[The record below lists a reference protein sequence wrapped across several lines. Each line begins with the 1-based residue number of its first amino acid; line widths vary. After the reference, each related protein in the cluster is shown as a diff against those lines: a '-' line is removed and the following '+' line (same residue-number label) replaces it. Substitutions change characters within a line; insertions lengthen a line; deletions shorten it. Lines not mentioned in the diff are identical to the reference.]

1 MENEECSRGGVLL
14 KILKSVPLSNSAMVA
29 GSRAPYRMVEC
40 RDTVKLVNPFDDRF
54 NNSVR
59 LNAAR
64 MRLAQGIR
72 PSQVSMLCKQTI
84 NAQNNLTVVALR
96 GDVVSPHHFT

>member
-1 MENEECSRGGVLL
+1 MENKECRGGVLL
-14 KILKSVPLSNSAMVA
+14 KILKSVPLSSSTMVA
-29 GSRAPYRMVEC
+29 GSRAPYRMVDS

-72 PSQVSMLCKQTI
+72 PTQVYMLC
-84 NAQNNLTVVALR
+84 NLPT
-96 GDVVSPHHFT
+96 PIIT

>member
-1 MENEECSRGGVLL
+1 MENKECSRGGVLL
-14 KILKSVPLSNSAMVA
+14 KILKSVPLSNSTMVA
-29 GSRAPYRMVEC
+29 GSRAPYRMVDS

-72 PSQVSMLCKQTI
+72 PTQASMLC
-84 NAQNNLTVVALR
+84 NLPTPR
-96 GDVVSPHHFT
+96 IT